1 MNSILVQEYGGPDVL
16 TVEERPA
23 PEPGPGEV
31 RIDVRAAGVNFA
43 DVEKRRGAYPE
54 GPTPPYYPGIEVAG
68 VVEATG
74 PAADPVAGETTPVG
88 TATDELEP
96 GDYVAAMVNGGGY
109 AEKAIADAGR
119 TIPVPPEV
127 SWSEAAAIPVQ
138 WITAHNVLHEWG
150 GLQSGEWVL
159 VNAAAGGVGTA
170 AVQLAAVADAT
181 VLATASTAEK
191 RELARRLGAT
201 TAIDYEAE
209 DVPGAIERHTDGQG
223 IDLALDGVGGSA
235 FSDAV
240 EALTPGGRV
249 VTYGMASGN
258 VPTVATPRIFFE
270 NKSVIGYHLEE
281 ALGRTPARVLDAV
294 DSVVDRIATDT
305 AEVVV
310 GQTFPLE
317 NVTAAHRD
325 LQTRKSIGKL
335 VLIP

>member
-43 DVEKRRGAYPE
+43 DVEKRRGTYPE

-74 PAADPVAGETTPVG
+74 PAADPAAGESTPLG

-96 GDYVAAMVNGGGY
+96 GDSVAAMVNGGGY
-109 AEKAIADAGR
+109 SKKAIADAGR

-170 AVQLAAVADAT
+170 AVQLAVAADAT

-191 RELARRLGAT
+191 RELARDLGAST
-201 TAIDYEAE
+201 TIDYETG
-209 DVPGAIERHTDGQG
+209 DVVDEVERQTGGRG

-235 FSDAV
+235 FGDAV
-240 EALTPGGRV
+240 EALAPGGRV
-249 VTYGMASGN
+249 VTYGMASGS
-258 VPTVATPRIFFE
+258 VPTVATPRLFFE

-281 ALGRTPARVLDAV
+281 ALGRTPARVLEAV

-310 GQTFPLE
+310 GETFPLE
-317 NVTAAHRD
+317 NVTTAHRD
-325 LQTRKSIGKL
+325 LQTRESIGKL